1 MTCLCVTQ
9 CQGGGCLIELVIQ
22 LAIIFLGKQ
31 LLQNTLMEILLP
43 RMRKQLKLWC
53 GGEKDEHAMKKLK
66 PWEKDYILEE
76 LGPRG
81 LFHEYLEMSK
91 CA

>member
-1 MTCLCVTQ
+1 MCVTQ

-43 RMRKQLKLWC
+43 RMRKQLKLVRRREGRARHEEAETVGERLHP
-53 GGEKDEHAMKKLK
+53 GGARTARAV
-66 PWEKDYILEE
+66 P
-76 LGPRG
+76 
-81 LFHEYLEMSK
+81 
-91 CA
+91 